1 MFVLVL
7 LGYQCI
13 SDDEDV
19 VYVSAI
25 SGRLIG
31 GFCI

>member
-1 MFVLVL
+1 MLVLVL
-7 LGYQCI
+7 LGYAI

-25 SGRLIG
+25 SDRFIG
-31 GFCI
+31 GLCI